1 MNETNITRTDMH
13 YMYVHHEI
21 ASMSN
26 TNIQIV
32 DDRNQNNILKS
43 GNRTPSS

>member
-1 MNETNITRTDMH
+1 MNEINITCTDMH

-32 DDRNQNNILKS
+32 NDRNQNNILEK